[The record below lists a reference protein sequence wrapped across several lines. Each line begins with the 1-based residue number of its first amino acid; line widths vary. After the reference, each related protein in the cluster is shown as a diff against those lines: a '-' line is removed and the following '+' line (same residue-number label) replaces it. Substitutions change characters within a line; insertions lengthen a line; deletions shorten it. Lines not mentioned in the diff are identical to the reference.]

1 MPELLSSPDT
11 PANAIVRRTPPK
23 KLLVGARRGRV
34 SLDQG
39 HLVAI
44 PGTSL
49 VQPGPPANN
58 TDGIFDDLR
67 AIQGEFGY
75 LPIDKLQSVAEARGM
90 KVRDVHAVASFYPHF
105 HLKPRARVDVRV
117 CRDMSCHLRGAG
129 GLKQELE
136 ARLQTHLVSDCSVR
150 ATSCLGRCDAA
161 PAVLIAT
168 RTEEQIYDG
177 VNSDHIAETVSR
189 SLKGEPLPSPT
200 YLASPQQE
208 LHCDPYVERSKYGF
222 LRSLVQTKDWAG
234 VIAQLKASGLRG
246 MGGAGFPTG
255 TKWEAVRNCLGDEK
269 YVICNADE
277 SEPGTIKDRFIM
289 QHLPHLLIE
298 GMIVAGLV
306 AGAKSG
312 ILYIRHEYEHPK
324 DCCQEEIDY
333 CRANGLLGRN
343 ILGSELQFDLSIF
356 VSPGGY
362 ICGEETALMEA
373 IEGKRAEPR
382 NKPPFPVF
390 QGLWHKPTVLNNVE
404 TFALATVILVR
415 GADWFK
421 SYGRNG
427 SAGIKFVGISG
438 DVRNPGVF
446 EVPMGTT
453 YDELI
458 NGLAGGAPKGKT
470 IKAFAPS
477 GPSSGYLP
485 ASMLNLPL
493 DWDVMSKPPISSMVG
508 SGAIVVC
515 SNEACMLDMALNSV
529 TFYRNESCG
538 KCVPCRVGSQKLV
551 DMLSAWTEGKQGPHD
566 LQMVN
571 ELTHALMLT
580 SICGLG
586 QILPAPIQSVM
597 RHFREEVDSHL
608 KERRCP
614 AGVCKLGGTA

>member
-1 MPELLSSPDT
+1 MGQGYPV
-11 PANAIVRRTPPK
+11 AN
-23 KLLVGARRGRV
+23 
-34 SLDQG
+34 
-39 HLVAI
+39 

-49 VQPGPPANN
+49 VQPGYPAHN

-67 AIQGEFGY
+67 AIQREFGY
-75 LPIDKLQSVAEARGM
+75 LPSDKLEAIAEARGM
-90 KVRDVHAVASFYPHF
+90 NVREVHAIASFYPHF
-105 HLKPRARVDVRV
+105 HLKAPARVNVRI
-117 CRDMSCHLRGAG
+117 CADMSCHLGGAQL
-129 GLKQELE
+129 LKQQIET
-136 ARLQTHLVSDCSVR
+136 RLRTLPASDCNIR
-150 ATSCLGRCDAA
+150 TTSCLGRCDAA
-161 PAVLIAT
+161 PAALITT

-177 VNSDHIAETVSR
+177 VNSESVADIVMGNLS
-189 SLKGEPLPSPT
+189 GVPLPPT
-200 YLASPQQE
+200 HPATRLDQE
-208 LHCDPYVERSKYGF
+208 LHCDPYVGRPKYGV
-222 LRSLVQTKDWAG
+222 LRNLVQTRDCAG
-234 VIAQLKASGLRG
+234 ALARLKVSGLRG

-255 TKWEAVRNCLGDEK
+255 TKWEAVRNCAGDEK

-306 AGAKSG
+306 TGAKKG

-324 DCCQEEIDY
+324 KSCQEEIEY
-333 CRANGLLGRN
+333 CYTNGLLGTD
-343 ILGSELQFDLSIF
+343 ILGSGLQFDLSIF

-373 IEGKRAEPR
+373 IEGKRSEPR

-390 QGLWHKPTVLNNVE
+390 EGLWHKPTALNNVE
-404 TFALATVILVR
+404 TFTLATVILAR

-427 SAGIKFVGISG
+427 SSGIKFVGISG

-446 EVPMGTT
+446 EVPMGIT
-453 YDELI
+453 YDELV
-458 NGLAGGAPKGKT
+458 NGFAGGAPEGKT

-493 DWDVMSKPPISSMVG
+493 DWDVMSKPPVHSMVG

-515 SNEACMLDMALNSV
+515 SNTACMLDMAMNAV

-551 DMLSAWTEGKQGPHD
+551 EMLSEWTKGRRAPAD
-566 LQMVN
+566 LDVLD
-571 ELTHALMLT
+571 ELSHALMLT

-586 QILPAPIQSVM
+586 QVVPAPIRSVL
-597 RHFREEVDSHL
+597 RHFRDEVEAHVTQ
-608 KERRCP
+608 KRCP
-614 AGVCKLGGTA
+614 AGVCKIGGSA